1 MSNPRQLL
9 QKKIEEAVKEF
20 TARGGTIQKIPEGQ
34 KTDPAELKNQWG
46 RPRKKKP
53 VDPVDKQD

>member
-20 TARGGTIQKIPEGQ
+20 QAQGGKIQKIPEGH

-53 VDPVDKQD
+53 VDTAK

>member
-1 MSNPRQLL
+1 MSNPRELL

-20 TARGGTIQKIPEGQ
+20 QAQGGTIQKIPEGQ
-34 KTDPAELKNQWG
+34 KTDPQELKNQWG

-53 VDPVDKQD
+53 VDKQD

>member
-20 TARGGTIQKIPEGQ
+20 QARGGTIQKIPEGQ

-46 RPRKKKP
+46 KPRKKKVEP
-53 VDPVDKQD
+53 K